1 MWMLSSRPRTNT
13 LLPDKEIKCPHTGF
27 NKTCREI
34 VTSCTCPKYVH
45 ILGANPNTGQPVDVW
60 GCIDSLYHLLLIENS
75 QMQKQTA
82 ASCDK
87 VATEVAKFH
96 ENSVKTSLAT
106 MGLLAQR
113 GVETLDRPA
122 MKIIDAE

>member
-1 MWMLSSRPRTNT
+1 M
-13 LLPDKEIKCPHTGF
+13 
-27 NKTCREI
+27 
-34 VTSCTCPKYVH
+34 
-45 ILGANPNTGQPVDVW
+45 
-60 GCIDSLYHLLLIENS
+60 LLIENS

-113 GVETLDRPA
+113 GVETLDRPV